1 MRRMTRQAWAWLLL
15 AVPSLAV
22 ADTGPTRTWTFEDE
36 TPGAIAQGFTAGKG
50 EWKVVASAEGKA
62 LAQLAESPDADF
74 NVALIDGTN
83 ARDVDL
89 SVRVQAI
96 AGVNDQ
102 GGGLVWR
109 ARDARNYYV
118 ARYNHLEDNFRVDK
132 VVDGVR
138 SAAFQNAKVKHHDGW
153 TVVRVTMTGDHIE
166 GYLDGV
172 KFLDA
177 TDATFPEAGR
187 VGLWSKADARSRF
200 DDLTLADPATSAP
213 LVRVATIPLA
223 GPVGGL
229 DHLAL
234 DARRG
239 RLFVANTANNSL
251 DVVDLRAG
259 RLLTQVPGQGHIQG
273 IAYAADLD
281 RVFVGNG
288 TGGVFAAIDG
298 EGYRVLKTLA
308 LGDDADNVRYNPST
322 RRAYVV
328 HADEELAVIDARTY
342 ATRSPIALP
351 KDLGAFQLESRRPRM
366 YLNAKSAGQVIVID
380 TQTDRVIDRFPVAPA
395 GMNAALAIDEPGR
408 LLFVGCRKEPS
419 LVVMDAD
426 TGRIVARVPLPG
438 DVDDLY
444 LDAKRGRIY
453 ASCGDG
459 AIAVIQRIDATHY
472 APLATI
478 ATLQGARTSYFDP
491 ESGRLY
497 LAVPRRAE
505 RPGQANPE
513 VWVYQARP

>member
-1 MRRMTRQAWAWLLL
+1 MRRMTRPAWSWLLMAIPTL
-15 AVPSLAV
+15 AA
-22 ADTGPTRTWTFEDE
+22 ADTGPTRTWTFEDDA
-36 TPGAIAQGFTAGKG
+36 PGAIARGFTVGKG
-50 EWKVVASAEGKA
+50 EWKVVATAEGKA
-62 LAQLAESPDADF
+62 FAQLAENPNADF
-74 NVALIDGTN
+74 NIALIDGTN
-83 ARDVDL
+83 ARNVDL
-89 SVRVQAI
+89 SVRVQAV

-118 ARYNHLEDNFRVDK
+118 ARYNHLEDNFRVYK
-132 VVDGVR
+132 VVNGVR
-138 SAAFQNAKVKHHDGW
+138 SPAFQNADVKHHDGW

-166 GYLDGV
+166 CFLDGV

-177 TDATFPEAGR
+177 TDATFPEAGQ
-187 VGLWSKADARSRF
+187 VGLWSKSDARSRF
-200 DDLTLADPATSAP
+200 DDLTLAEPSASAP
-213 LVRVATIPLA
+213 LERVATIPLA

-251 DVVDLRAG
+251 DVVDLKAG
-259 RLLTQVPGQGHIQG
+259 RLLTQVPGQGRIRG
-273 IAYAADLD
+273 VAYAADLD
-281 RVFVGNG
+281 RIFVGNG
-288 TGGVFAAIDG
+288 TGGIFNAIDG
-298 EGYRVLKTLA
+298 EDYSVLKTLA
-308 LGDDADNVRYNPST
+308 LGTDADNVRYNPSA
-322 RRAYVV
+322 RRAYLV
-328 HADEELAVIDARTY
+328 HADEELAVIDTTTY
-342 ATRSPIALP
+342 ATRSPIPLP
-351 KDLGAFQLESRRPRM
+351 KDLGAFQLESGRPRM

-380 TQTDRVIDRFPVAPA
+380 SQTDKVVARFPVAPA

-426 TGRIVARVPLPG
+426 TGRVVARVPLPG

-444 LDAKRGRIY
+444 LDARRGRIY
-453 ASCGDG
+453 ASCGEG
-459 AIAVIQRIDATHY
+459 AIAVIRRVDATHY
-472 APLATI
+472 EPLATV
-478 ATLQGARTSYFDP
+478 ATPQGARTSYFDA